1 MKSKPFKFMT
11 KHIVPVM
18 LAVLLICFT
27 SLCGYMK
34 AYATD
39 LPISGGWSGYDIIYT
54 LLNSIGIT
62 ISVQP
67 DSDGTPPGY
76 TAESYDSF
84 ISEIESNVNAAKDNI
99 DTGDTP
105 VQQLMEELKA
115 LPSTIKDG
123 CISVSQELWEF
134 LNSYVYQDIASSSTS
149 SFSSYDEVSALLSS
163 VFGVNALYGGTP
175 IDLVVESGYSL
186 YCIKMDP
193 DSLYSGYYYVIA
205 LDPEW
210 GTLTDLQ
217 YNYYGGNQA
226 VCSLETRFISSC
238 VLEVRISD
246 GVILSTYDYGC
257 STGKWNVNIEKYG
270 YDYVIYNNVLFPE
283 ELAPDVIWPKTDL
296 AYDIVNHVATWD
308 EAIAAG
314 AVTTAEDDDTV
325 AVIPLTDTAVGED
338 VYVDAGD
345 IVIPGSSEAES
356 EASSEATS
364 EAESEKADELVDE
377 SVISTLP
384 DKAAAAGD
392 ITKLFP
398 FCIPFDIVN
407 LVKGMQASKKAPV
420 WTFKYYFKDID
431 YTFEFTVDMTDYD
444 KYIQI
449 FRAGIVIFYVITL
462 MLLTIRYSSGIVKD

>member
-1 MKSKPFKFMT
+1 MKSKPFKFVI
-11 KHIVPVM
+11 KHIFPVM
-18 LAVLLICFT
+18 LAALLISFT
-27 SLCGYMK
+27 SLCGYME

-76 TAESYDSF
+76 TAESYDAYMA
-84 ISEIESNVNAAKDNI
+84 EVEAALLQAQDNI

-105 VQQLMEELKA
+105 VQQLIDELKA

-123 CISVSQELWEF
+123 CISVSQDLWNF
-134 LNSYVYQDIASSSTS
+134 LNTYVYEDIQTQVNTANYAPDVDGCPFQYSVTIVNYYDGPFYLGLSCSSGSVRFFYRLSNNELDLWAVSSS
-149 SFSSYDEVSALLSS
+149 SFKIQSYSTAHYGNTVS
-163 VFGVNALYGGTP
+163 GPYIWN
-175 IDLVVESGYSL
+175 GY
-186 YCIKMDP
+186 YYY
-193 DSLYSGYYYVIA
+193 SLYSGLNTLSYSGFGHCISTDIA
-205 LDPEW
+205 TYLLTLPEGGILD
-210 GTLTDLQ
+210 
-217 YNYYGGNQA
+217 
-226 VCSLETRFISSC
+226 S
-238 VLEVRISD
+238 
-246 GVILSTYDYGC
+246 
-257 STGKWNVNIEKYG
+257 NV
-270 YDYVIYNNVLFPE
+270 
-283 ELAPDVIWPKTDL
+283 PDVIWPKTDL
-296 AYDIVNHVATWD
+296 AYDIVNHVTTWD
-308 EAIAAG
+308 EAIAND
-314 AVTTAEDDDTV
+314 VITTAEDDDTV

-338 VYVDAGD
+338 VFVDAGD

-398 FCIPFDIVN
+398 FCIPFDIVSM
-407 LVKGMQASKKAPV
+407 VKGMKAAKKAPV

>member
-1 MKSKPFKFMT
+1 MKSKPFKFVI
-11 KHIVPVM
+11 KHIFPVM
-18 LAVLLICFT
+18 LAALLISFT
-27 SLCGYMK
+27 SLCGYME

-84 ISEIESNVNAAKDNI
+84 MAQLESNINAAQNNI
-99 DTGDTP
+99 DAGDTP
-105 VQQLMEELKA
+105 VQQLIEELKA
-115 LPSTIKDG
+115 LPTTIKDG

-134 LNSYVYQDIASSSTS
+134 LNSYVYEDIASALAYDEYVDEYCPVNASYPYRYFSRVSGNGHVMYSGGFATNKPVTLCYYNVISSDGRSQDFSSGIVYSTESFRLLTS
-149 SFSSYDEVSALLSS
+149 SGDS
-163 VFGVNALYGGTP
+163 VDANY
-175 IDLVVESGYSL
+175 YN
-186 YCIKMDP
+186 
-193 DSLYSGYYYVIA
+193 GYYYTSY
-205 LDPEW
+205 
-210 GTLTDLQ
+210 G
-217 YNYYGGNQA
+217 YGG
-226 VCSLETRFISSC
+226 SLSYKASNFGKISIIGGTCLASF
-238 VLEVRISD
+238 EYGWSFK
-246 GVILSTYDYGC
+246 DY
-257 STGKWNVNIEKYG
+257 I
-270 YDYVIYNNVLFPE
+270 NNVLV
-283 ELAPDVIWPKTDL
+283 LGGDAVVDVPDVIWPNTDL

-325 AVIPLTDTAVGED
+325 AVFPLTDTAVGED

-364 EAESEKADELVDE
+364 ESEASSEAADELVDAG
-377 SVISTLP
+377 VIATLP
-384 DKAAAAGD
+384 DTASSAGD

-407 LVKGMQASKKAPV
+407 LV
-420 WTFKYYFKDID
+420 
-431 YTFEFTVDMTDYD
+431 
-444 KYIQI
+444 
-449 FRAGIVIFYVITL
+449 
-462 MLLTIRYSSGIVKD
+462 

>member
-1 MKSKPFKFMT
+1 MKSKPFKFVI
-11 KHIVPVM
+11 KHIFPVM
-18 LAVLLICFT
+18 LAAFLISFT
-27 SLCGYMK
+27 SLCGYME

-76 TAESYDSF
+76 TAESYDAYMA
-84 ISEIESNVNAAKDNI
+84 EVEAAMLQAQDNI
-99 DTGDTP
+99 DTGSTP
-105 VQQLMEELKA
+105 IQQLIDELKA

-123 CISVSQELWEF
+123 CISVSQDLWNL
-134 LNSYVYQDIASSSTS
+134 LNNYVYEDIQTQVNVANYTLDIADLPFRYVVSRTRTGVSWGPTWYYGLHLSHGAVKFVYTVEETSRGYDVTQYVVSSSNFNYFVYDSTSPTTPGS
-149 SFSSYDEVSALLSS
+149 SFSSAYTA
-163 VFGVNALYGGTP
+163 N
-175 IDLVVESGYSL
+175 
-186 YCIKMDP
+186 
-193 DSLYSGYYYVIA
+193 GYYYISFGGAGKLDSYTALGTKIDSFSAYLNSLPANTVI
-205 LDPEW
+205 ES
-210 GTLTDLQ
+210 
-217 YNYYGGNQA
+217 N
-226 VCSLETRFISSC
+226 
-238 VLEVRISD
+238 
-246 GVILSTYDYGC
+246 
-257 STGKWNVNIEKYG
+257 
-270 YDYVIYNNVLFPE
+270 
-283 ELAPDVIWPKTDL
+283 APDVIWPKTDL
-296 AYDIVNHVATWD
+296 AYDIVNHVTTWD
-308 EAIAAG
+308 EAIAND
-314 AVTTAEDDDTV
+314 VITTAEDDDTV

-384 DKAAAAGD
+384 DKAAASGD

-398 FCIPFDIVN
+398 FCIPFDIVSM
-407 LVKGMQASKKAPV
+407 VKGMKAAKKAPV

>member
-1 MKSKPFKFMT
+1 MNAKPFKFMI

-18 LAVLLICFT
+18 LAVFLICFT

-39 LPISGGWSGYDIIYT
+39 LPVSGGWSGYDIIYT

-76 TAESYDSF
+76 TAESYDAYMA
-84 ISEIESNVNAAKDNI
+84 EVEAALLQAQDNI

-105 VQQLMEELKA
+105 VQQLIDELKA

-123 CISVSQELWEF
+123 CISVSQDLWNL
-134 LNSYVYQDIASSSTS
+134 LNNYVYEDIQTQVNVANYTCDIADLPFRYVISRTRPNVSWGPTWYYGLHLSTGSVRFVYTAAKRYDGYNVAQYVVSSSP
-149 SFSSYDEVSALLSS
+149 FKY
-163 VFGVNALYGGTP
+163 FYCQ
-175 IDLVVESGYSL
+175 GYKPST
-186 YCIKMDP
+186 P
-193 DSLYSGYYYVIA
+193 DSSSICSAKYYNGYYYISFGECGSLDSYTALGTKIDTSIDQYINSLPANTVI
-205 LDPEW
+205 ES
-210 GTLTDLQ
+210 
-217 YNYYGGNQA
+217 N
-226 VCSLETRFISSC
+226 
-238 VLEVRISD
+238 
-246 GVILSTYDYGC
+246 
-257 STGKWNVNIEKYG
+257 
-270 YDYVIYNNVLFPE
+270 
-283 ELAPDVIWPKTDL
+283 APDVIWPKTDL
-296 AYDIVNHVATWD
+296 AYDIVNHVTTWD

-314 AVTTAEDDDTV
+314 AITTAEDDDTV
-325 AVIPLTDTAVGED
+325 AVISLTDTAVGED

-398 FCIPFDIVN
+398 FCIPFDIVSM
-407 LVKGMQASKKAPV
+407 VKGMKAAKKAPV

>member
-1 MKSKPFKFMT
+1 MNAKPFKFMT
-11 KHIVPVM
+11 RHIVPVI
-18 LAVLLICFT
+18 LAALLICFT
-27 SLCGYMK
+27 SLCGYME

-76 TAESYDSF
+76 TAESYDAYMA
-84 ISEIESNVNAAKDNI
+84 EVEAALLQAQDNI

-105 VQQLMEELKA
+105 VQQLIDELKA

-123 CISVSQELWEF
+123 CISVSQDLWNL
-134 LNSYVYQDIASSSTS
+134 LNNYVYEDIQTQVNVAKYAPTSDAVPFGYMVSVHRDLGWGITDDSNMGVAVSLGNVCFLYNYGLTGSKDINYYVISSSPFDIAT
-149 SFSSYDEVSALLSS
+149 
-163 VFGVNALYGGTP
+163 NASWATDDNSP
-175 IDLVVESGYSL
+175 HPVKNTIN
-186 YCIKMDP
+186 
-193 DSLYSGYYYVIA
+193 GYYYYGFASFGSVVTYTP
-205 LDPEW
+205 L
-210 GTLTDLQ
+210 GTRIDCTIDDYLK
-217 YNYYGGNQA
+217 
-226 VCSLETRFISSC
+226 SLPAN
-238 VLEVRISD
+238 
-246 GVILSTYDYGC
+246 GVIES
-257 STGKWNVNIEKYG
+257 N
-270 YDYVIYNNVLFPE
+270 
-283 ELAPDVIWPKTDL
+283 APDVIWPKTDL

-308 EAIAAG
+308 EAIAND
-314 AVTTAEDDDTV
+314 VITTAEDDDTV

>member
-1 MKSKPFKFMT
+1 MNAKPFKFMT
-11 KHIVPVM
+11 RHIVPVI

-27 SLCGYMK
+27 SLCGYME

-76 TAESYDSF
+76 TAESYDAYMA
-84 ISEIESNVNAAKDNI
+84 EVEAALLQAQDNI

-105 VQQLMEELKA
+105 VQQLIDELKA

-123 CISVSQELWEF
+123 CISVSQDLWNL
-134 LNSYVYQDIASSSTS
+134 LNNYVYEDIQTQVNVENYTLDVADCPYRYICSFTRTDENSPFFYGTNISSGSVRFVYSVTEESRGLCVFQYIVSSSPFSAYVMDSRDINNLYPYTYFPES
-149 SFSSYDEVSALLSS
+149 SLSIRNGYYYITVCGFGSLSSYCAL
-163 VFGVNALYGGTP
+163 GNR
-175 IDLVVESGYSL
+175 I
-186 YCIKMDP
+186 
-193 DSLYSGYYYVIA
+193 DSLYSYLDSLPANTVI
-205 LDPEW
+205 ES
-210 GTLTDLQ
+210 
-217 YNYYGGNQA
+217 N
-226 VCSLETRFISSC
+226 
-238 VLEVRISD
+238 
-246 GVILSTYDYGC
+246 
-257 STGKWNVNIEKYG
+257 
-270 YDYVIYNNVLFPE
+270 
-283 ELAPDVIWPKTDL
+283 APDVIWPKTDL
-296 AYDIVNHVATWD
+296 AYDIVNHVTTWD
-308 EAIAAG
+308 EAIAND
-314 AVTTAEDDDTV
+314 VITTAEDDDTV

-398 FCIPFDIVN
+398 FCIPFDIVSM
-407 LVKGMQASKKAPV
+407 VKGMKAAKKAPV